1 MGKRNGQ
8 GGLQEIVLERYSLN
22 LRERITAQVVL
33 SYLKEC
39 SEETVWVMMRKTMTP
54 RILRL
59 FGEAGADVPSI
70 LQADIEGAQ
79 LAALINLAAGEMHT
93 KLEEEVLME
102 PMGAEAV
109 EIRRAVMG
117 ILEQIDG
124 QAAVTEISM
133 EFLDFLSDCYRAVRY

>member
-1 MGKRNGQ
+1 MGKINGQ
-8 GGLQEIVLERYSLN
+8 GGLQEIVLEGYALG

-39 SEETVWVMMRKTMTP
+39 GEDMARELMRKTMTP

-59 FGEAGADVPSI
+59 FGEAGADAPSI
-70 LQADIEGAQ
+70 LQADIEGVQ
-79 LAALINLAAGEMHT
+79 LAALIDLAAGEMHT
-93 KLEEEVLME
+93 KLEEELLTE

-109 EIRRAVMG
+109 EIRRAVMS

-124 QAAVTEISM
+124 QAAVMEIST